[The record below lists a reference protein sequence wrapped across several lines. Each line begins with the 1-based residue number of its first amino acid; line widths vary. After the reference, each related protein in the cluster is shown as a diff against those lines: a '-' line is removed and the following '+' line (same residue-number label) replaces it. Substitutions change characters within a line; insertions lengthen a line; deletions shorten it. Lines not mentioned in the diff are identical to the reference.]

1 MARKVKVNK
10 AAMHGPRRAQSGSR
24 ALRASD
30 ARIAKFGKKK
40 RVTIA
45 AEFCNAP
52 WFRFERC
59 IDLDLHMER
68 PSLAGAII
76 ALDSLSGFVRHA

>member
-1 MARKVKVNK
+1 MRSDLKQRLGSLARKVKVKK

-40 RVTIA
+40 RITIA

-52 WFRFERC
+52 WHPFR
-59 IDLDLHMER
+59 
-68 PSLAGAII
+68 
-76 ALDSLSGFVRHA
+76 ALY